1 MYWYTSYTCI
11 PLVTVARI
19 AARDATLPRRSRVVS
34 PSFSSRGARLRVPLR
49 LRQMCDLGGRTAGTR
64 RQLTARRARR
74 ARRRLHARPSRLIAP
89 LFVPSR
95 PSRRARREAPSPPT
109 VVRGAISTRCRHP
122 ANRPSPRRKKSKRS
136 GAVSAWASPLAR
148 VASRAADALLSIS
161 RRSEGGA
168 PAPRA
173 PPSADANA
181 ANAVPVP
188 GGAPVP
194 GDGPYPPMAPSPGTD
209 NPAMNR
215 DVSAMEAS
223 AARASGG
230 RTRGGPR
237 AGRRSRAGRR
247 VRRRRP

>member
-1 MYWYTSYTCI
+1 MS
-11 PLVTVARI
+11 ASSSGES
-19 AARDATLPRRSRVVS
+19 AFDASEEIE
-34 PSFSSRGARLRVPLR
+34 G
-49 LRQMCDLGGRTAGTR
+49 
-64 RQLTARRARR
+64 
-74 ARRRLHARPSRLIAP
+74 
-89 LFVPSR
+89 
-95 PSRRARREAPSPPT
+95 
-109 VVRGAISTRCRHP
+109 
-122 ANRPSPRRKKSKRS
+122 S

-181 ANAVPVP
+181 AANAVPVP
-188 GGAPVP
+188 GDAPVP

-223 AARASGG
+223 AARASGTNEG
-230 RTRGGPR
+230 RDAGGAPAGGAEFDDDALDENRVGVGGREELHHHGRAGVRAQRRHALVEEGRGG
-237 AGRRSRAGRR
+237 
-247 VRRRRP
+247 